1 MLSVCKIPSQSKMAG
16 CRQCHRAGHIGPESN
31 WLFLQNGEA
40 MATSRNRRTGLG
52 VATGTYIYFH
62 CVTATN
68 AGSRTPTERSS
79 LASSQTTLEPSP
91 DASNQRLVASIAEA
105 TIRGRA
111 PDSQVAVPVKSVRQ
125 YHIPHD
131 LVSPACHTRS
141 SADISRVD
149 HDVCIWV
156 NFSVVLAQ
164 HCEIGELAGRD
175 RTLLL
180 LLE

>member
-1 MLSVCKIPSQSKMAG
+1 M
-16 CRQCHRAGHIGPESN
+16 
-31 WLFLQNGEA
+31 
-40 MATSRNRRTGLG
+40 
-52 VATGTYIYFH
+52 
-62 CVTATN
+62 
-68 AGSRTPTERSS
+68 
-79 LASSQTTLEPSP
+79 
-91 DASNQRLVASIAEA
+91 ASIAEA
-105 TIRGRA
+105 PIRGRA

-141 SADISRVD
+141 SADISADISRVD

-156 NFSVVLAQ
+156 NFSEVLAQ

-180 LLE
+180 LLER